1 MTYEKYMRDITIMKL
16 AALVVIVVATLL
28 LSGCSASS
36 ALSGL
41 VGSKPEVTAQAG
53 AENVKQTVGLTA
65 KQDASSK
72 QENTIKGS
80 QVGKVDSSNKKKVST
95 SSIQAESI
103 TADKIE
109 IRNSESDLYVMFF
122 ALACFFV
129 AGFASGVL
137 WSGRNKKGA

>member
-1 MTYEKYMRDITIMKL
+1 MKRL
-16 AALVVIVVATLL
+16 ALAVLVAAS

-41 VGSKPEVTAQAG
+41 IGSKPEITAQAG
-53 AENVKQTVGLTA
+53 AENVKQTVGVTA
-65 KQDASSK
+65 KSDESSK
-72 QENTIKGS
+72 QEYTIKDS

-95 SSIQAESI
+95 SSIQADTI

-129 AGFASGVL
+129 AGFAAGVM
-137 WSGRNKKGA
+137 WGGRKNKGA

>member
-1 MTYEKYMRDITIMKL
+1 MKRL
-16 AALVVIVVATLL
+16 AFAVLVAAS

-65 KQDASSK
+65 KNDESSK
-72 QENTIKGS
+72 QENTIKDS

-95 SSIQAESI
+95 SSIQADTI

-109 IRNSESDLYVMFF
+109 IRNSESDLYVIFF
-122 ALACFFV
+122 AMACFFV
-129 AGFASGVL
+129 AGFAAGVV
-137 WSGRNKKGA
+137 WKGRKNKGA

>member
-1 MTYEKYMRDITIMKL
+1 MKRL
-16 AALVVIVVATLL
+16 ALAVLVAAS

-41 VGSKPEVTAQAG
+41 IGSKPEITAQAG
-53 AENVKQTVGLTA
+53 AENVKQTVGVTA
-65 KQDASSK
+65 KNDESSK
-72 QENTIKGS
+72 QESTIKDS

-95 SSIQAESI
+95 SSIQADTI

-109 IRNSESDLYVMFF
+109 IRNSESDLYVMLF

-129 AGFASGVL
+129 AGFAAGVV
-137 WSGRNKKGA
+137 WKGRKNKGA

>member
-1 MTYEKYMRDITIMKL
+1 MKRL
-16 AALVVIVVATLL
+16 ALAVLVAAS

-41 VGSKPEVTAQAG
+41 VGSKPEITAQAG
-53 AENVKQTVGLTA
+53 AENVKQTVGVTA
-65 KQDASSK
+65 KNDESSK
-72 QENTIKGS
+72 QENTIKDS
-80 QVGKVDSSNKKKVST
+80 QVGKVDSSNKKRVST
-95 SSIQAESI
+95 SSIQADTI

-129 AGFASGVL
+129 AGFAAGVV
-137 WSGRNKKGA
+137 WGGRKNKGA

>member
-1 MTYEKYMRDITIMKL
+1 MKRL
-16 AALVVIVVATLL
+16 ALAVLVAAS

-41 VGSKPEVTAQAG
+41 IGSKPEITAQAG
-53 AENVKQTVGLTA
+53 AENVKQTVGVTA
-65 KQDASSK
+65 KNDESSK
-72 QENTIKGS
+72 QENTIKDS

-95 SSIQAESI
+95 SSIQADTI

-129 AGFASGVL
+129 AGFATGVV
-137 WSGRNKKGA
+137 WKGRKNKGA

>member
-1 MTYEKYMRDITIMKL
+1 MKRL
-16 AALVVIVVATLL
+16 ALAVLVAVS

-41 VGSKPEVTAQAG
+41 IGSKPEITAQAG
-53 AENVKQTVGLTA
+53 AENVKQTVGVTA
-65 KQDASSK
+65 KNDESSK
-72 QENTIKGS
+72 QENTIKDS

-95 SSIQAESI
+95 SSIQAETI

-129 AGFASGVL
+129 AGFAAGVV
-137 WSGRNKKGA
+137 WKGRKNKGA

>member
-1 MTYEKYMRDITIMKL
+1 MNDQDYERANRITAIILLIML
-16 AALVVIVVATLL
+16 IVAALL
-28 LSGCSASS
+28 LSGCSTSS

-41 VGSKPEVTAQAG
+41 VGSKPEITAQAG
-53 AENVKQTVGLTA
+53 AENVKQTVGVTA
-65 KQDASSK
+65 KNDESSK
-72 QENTIKGS
+72 QENTIKDS

-95 SSIQAESI
+95 SSIQADTI

-129 AGFASGVL
+129 AGFAAGVM
-137 WSGRNKKGA
+137 WGGRKNKGA

>member
-1 MTYEKYMRDITIMKL
+1 MKRL
-16 AALVVIVVATLL
+16 ALAVLVAAS

-36 ALSGL
+36 ALSSL
-41 VGSKPEVTAQAG
+41 VGSKPEITAQAG
-53 AENVKQTVGLTA
+53 AENVKQTVGVTA
-65 KQDASSK
+65 KNDEGSK
-72 QENTIKGS
+72 QENTIKDS

-95 SSIQAESI
+95 SSIQADTI

-129 AGFASGVL
+129 AGFAAGVM
-137 WSGRNKKGA
+137 WGGRKNKGA

>member
-1 MTYEKYMRDITIMKL
+1 MKRL
-16 AALVVIVVATLL
+16 ALAVLVAAS

-41 VGSKPEVTAQAG
+41 IGSKPEITAQAG
-53 AENVKQTVGLTA
+53 AENVKQTVGVTA
-65 KQDASSK
+65 KNDESSK
-72 QENTIKGS
+72 QENTIKDS

-95 SSIQAESI
+95 SSIQAETI

-129 AGFASGVL
+129 AGFAAGVI
-137 WSGRNKKGA
+137 WKGRKNKGA

>member
-1 MTYEKYMRDITIMKL
+1 MKRL
-16 AALVVIVVATLL
+16 ALAVLVAAS

-41 VGSKPEVTAQAG
+41 IGSKPEITAQAG
-53 AENVKQTVGLTA
+53 AENVKQTVGVTA
-65 KQDASSK
+65 KNDESSK
-72 QENTIKGS
+72 QENTIKDS

-95 SSIQAESI
+95 SSIQADTI

-129 AGFASGVL
+129 AGFSAGVM
-137 WSGRNKKGA
+137 WGGRKNKGA

>member
-1 MTYEKYMRDITIMKL
+1 MKRL
-16 AALVVIVVATLL
+16 ALAVLVAAS

-41 VGSKPEVTAQAG
+41 IGSKPEITAQAG
-53 AENVKQTVGLTA
+53 AENVKQTVGVTA
-65 KQDASSK
+65 KNDESSK
-72 QENTIKGS
+72 QENTIKDS

-95 SSIQAESI
+95 SSIQADTI

-129 AGFASGVL
+129 AGFAAGVV
-137 WSGRNKKGA
+137 WKGRKNKGA

>member
-1 MTYEKYMRDITIMKL
+1 MKRL
-16 AALVVIVVATLL
+16 AFAVLVAAS

-41 VGSKPEVTAQAG
+41 VGSKPEITAQAG
-53 AENVKQTVGLTA
+53 SENVKQTVGVTA
-65 KQDASSK
+65 KNDESSK
-72 QENTIKGS
+72 QENTIKDS

-95 SSIQAESI
+95 SSIQADTI

-122 ALACFFV
+122 ALACLFV
-129 AGFASGVL
+129 AGFAAGVV
-137 WSGRNKKGA
+137 WKGRKNKGA

>member
-1 MTYEKYMRDITIMKL
+1 MKRL
-16 AALVVIVVATLL
+16 ALAVLIAAS

-41 VGSKPEVTAQAG
+41 IGSKPEITAQAG
-53 AENVKQTVGLTA
+53 AENVKQTVGVTA
-65 KQDASSK
+65 KNDESSK
-72 QENTIKGS
+72 QENTIKDS

-95 SSIQAESI
+95 SSIQAETI

-122 ALACFFV
+122 ALACLFV
-129 AGFASGVL
+129 AGFAAGVF
-137 WSGRNKKGA
+137 WKGRKNKGA

>member
-1 MTYEKYMRDITIMKL
+1 MKRL
-16 AALVVIVVATLL
+16 ALSVLVAVS

-41 VGSKPEVTAQAG
+41 IGSKPEITAQAG
-53 AENVKQTVGLTA
+53 AENVKQTVGVTA
-65 KQDASSK
+65 KNDESSK
-72 QENTIKGS
+72 QENTIKDS

-95 SSIQAESI
+95 SSIQAETI

-122 ALACFFV
+122 ALACLFV
-129 AGFASGVL
+129 AGFAAGVF
-137 WSGRNKKGA
+137 WKGRKNKGA